1 MKRILRE
8 PLLHFFLIGAALFG
22 VHAWLKSRRP
32 PADHGATIAVT
43 GDVIARL
50 KAGYERQFN
59 QSPDEVEL
67 RGLVAAHIRE
77 EILSREALALRLE
90 RDDTIVRRRL
100 AQKMEFL
107 AEDLVTGVAPEA
119 AALNNYFAT
128 NAARYARPA
137 RVSFRHVYFSREK
150 RGAAGEAAAREALAA
165 LNQGA
170 GDTTMGDG
178 FLHGF
183 EFAEREPDD
192 IVALFGAE
200 FARQL
205 GALPTNAW
213 SGPVASSYG
222 LHLVRVASRSEP
234 RPVKLDEVRE
244 AVARDFNDQR
254 RRAANEEVFQRLK
267 QRYQITVDEAA
278 IRKAVNPVVAT
289 AQASR

>member
-1 MKRILRE
+1 
-8 PLLHFFLIGAALFG
+8 
-22 VHAWLKSRRP
+22 
-32 PADHGATIAVT
+32 
-43 GDVIARL
+43 
-50 KAGYERQFN
+50 
-59 QSPDEVEL
+59 
-67 RGLVAAHIRE
+67 
-77 EILSREALALRLE
+77 
-90 RDDTIVRRRL
+90 
-100 AQKMEFL
+100 
-107 AEDLVTGVAPEA
+107 
-119 AALNNYFAT
+119 
-128 NAARYARPA
+128 
-137 RVSFRHVYFSREK
+137 
-150 RGAAGEAAAREALAA
+150 
-165 LNQGA
+165 
-170 GDTTMGDG
+170 MGDG

-234 RPVKLDEVRE
+234 RPVKLDEVRA

-289 AQASR
+289 AQALR